1 MIKQR
6 WQKNIIITLLF
17 STIIFYF
24 WKSGIIYS
32 YSLYPIVKEG
42 RLHIFADWAYI
53 IKNTIC
59 NNLGFDI
66 FKSHDACPLFGKDNV
81 IFNKGNILLY
91 IPYFKSLEKFY
102 FFYFPITTGI
112 FFIFSV
118 VSLIKPKKFVEY
130 FLLILII
137 FSPPTLLVIE
147 RSNEDILIFLFI
159 YIIAYVNLS
168 SLNFIIITILSLAKW
183 YPLTLMINFVIEKER
198 TIKHIIIIILFF
210 IFSFAFIAYLTSE
223 NIQSIN
229 YKLKSYIPSWGNQFS
244 VRSFALITNKIT
256 DHGSNLILYTSYVFF
271 VFFTTI
277 FVKIF
282 KKTNFVNDLNIINFE
297 ERLFILGS
305 NLIVLLYLITDNI
318 HYREVFIIF
327 LLPLIVKIRYLFE
340 NKIFKYLLY
349 FIIYRYIFFIIANYL
364 VFFKK
369 TYLLLYIKAFSD
381 IILISSFAAMCL
393 IMNIEILKKLIK
405 YEKTF

>member
-1 MIKQR
+1 
-6 WQKNIIITLLF
+6 
-17 STIIFYF
+17 
-24 WKSGIIYS
+24 
-32 YSLYPIVKEG
+32 
-42 RLHIFADWAYI
+42 
-53 IKNTIC
+53 
-59 NNLGFDI
+59 
-66 FKSHDACPLFGKDNV
+66 
-81 IFNKGNILLY
+81 
-91 IPYFKSLEKFY
+91 
-102 FFYFPITTGI
+102 
-112 FFIFSV
+112 
-118 VSLIKPKKFVEY
+118 
-130 FLLILII
+130 
-137 FSPPTLLVIE
+137 
-147 RSNEDILIFLFI
+147 
-159 YIIAYVNLS
+159 
-168 SLNFIIITILSLAKW
+168 
-183 YPLTLMINFVIEKER
+183 
-198 TIKHIIIIILFF
+198 
-210 IFSFAFIAYLTSE
+210 LTSE

-369 TYLLLYIKAFSD
+369 
-381 IILISSFAAMCL
+381 LIYYY
-393 IMNIEILKKLIK
+393 ILKLFQI
-405 YEKTF
+405 

>member
-1 MIKQR
+1 MVKQN
-6 WQKNIIITLLF
+6 WQKNIIISLLF
-17 STIIFYF
+17 SIIIFYF
-24 WKSGIIYS
+24 WKSGIIYN
-32 YSLYPIVKEG
+32 YSFFPIVKEG
-42 RLHIFADWAYI
+42 RLHIFADWAYV
-53 IKNTIC
+53 IKNGIC

-66 FKSHDACPLFGKDNV
+66 LKPNACYGKDNTA
-81 IFNKGNILLY
+81 FNLGNILLY

-102 FFYFPITTGI
+102 FYYFPITIGI
-112 FFIFSV
+112 LFIFSV

-168 SLNFIIITILSLAKW
+168 PLNFIIITILSLAKW
-183 YPLTLMINFVIEKER
+183 YPLTLIINFFIEKER

-210 IFSFAFIAYLTSE
+210 ILSIAFFAYLTSE
-223 NIQSIN
+223 NIQLIS

-244 VRSFALITNKIT
+244 VRYFAILSDKLT
-256 DHGSNLILYTSYVFF
+256 DYGYNLILYISYAFF
-271 VFFTTI
+271 AFFTII

-282 KKTNFVNDLNIINFE
+282 KKTKFVNDLDIFHFE

-305 NLIVLLYLITDNI
+305 NLIVLVYLITDSVY
-318 HYREVFIIF
+318 YREVFIIF
-327 LLPLIVKIRYLFE
+327 LLPLLIKIKNLFE

-349 FIIYRYIFFIIANYL
+349 FIICRYILFIIINYL

-369 TYLLLYIKAFSD
+369 AYLLLYIKAFSD
-381 IILISSFAAMCL
+381 IILISSFAAICF

-405 YEKTF
+405 YDKTF

>member
-1 MIKQR
+1 MIKQN
-6 WQKNIIITLLF
+6 WQKNIIISLLF
-17 STIIFYF
+17 SITIFYF
-24 WKSGIIYS
+24 WKSGIIYN
-32 YSLYPIVKEG
+32 YSLYPIVKEE
-42 RLHIFADWAYI
+42 RLHIFADWAYV
-53 IKNTIC
+53 IKNSIC
-59 NNLGFDI
+59 NNLGIDI
-66 FKSHDACPLFGKDNV
+66 LKPNTCVGENNLV
-81 IFNKGNILLY
+81 FNKGNILLY

-102 FFYFPITTGI
+102 FFYFPITIGI
-112 FFIFSV
+112 LFIFSV
-118 VSLIKPKKFVEY
+118 VSLIKPKKIIEY

-137 FSPPTLLVIE
+137 FSPPTLLAIE

-159 YIIAYVNLS
+159 YIIAYVNLYP
-168 SLNFIIITILSLAKW
+168 LNFIIITILSLAKW

-210 IFSFAFIAYLTSE
+210 IFSIVFIAYLTSE

-256 DHGSNLILYTSYVFF
+256 DYGSNLILYTSYVFF
-271 VFFTTI
+271 AFFTII

-282 KKTNFVNDLNIINFE
+282 KKNNFVNDLNIFNFE

-327 LLPLIVKIRYLFE
+327 LLPLIIKIRYLFE

-349 FIIYRYIFFIIANYL
+349 FIIYRYIFFIITNYL

-405 YEKTF
+405 YDKTF